1 MMKPDLAI
9 APRILTVAAVTLG
22 LPLLMPFNAMAQRS
36 FPAPKQFT
44 QQGGEGIYNG
54 LCRDCH
60 MTGGKGAIGA
70 GAYPALANN
79 AKLAEAGYPIAVVIG
94 GQKAMPEFGP
104 MLSDEQVADVINYV
118 RTHFGNNYKDKIT
131 PADVKAARS

>member
-1 MMKPDLAI
+1 MTNLVSGSRI
-9 APRILTVAAVTLG
+9 ALIAAVTLG
-22 LPLLMPFNAMAQRS
+22 VPIVSSFQAIAQRS

-44 QQGGEGIYNG
+44 QQGGEAIYNG
-54 LCRDCH
+54 ICRDCH

-79 AKLAEAGYPIAVVIG
+79 TKLAEAGYPIAVVVG

-104 MLSDEQVADVINYV
+104 MLSDEQIADVINYV
-118 RTHFGNNYKDKIT
+118 RTHFGNSYKDKIM